1 VTTALLHTHN
11 LLRWIILIL
20 AVLTLV
26 KAAQGLSGTR
36 PYAPTRKIGVM
47 FMASLHLQLLLG
59 LALFMTSPLIAAARA
74 DMQAAMAARDIRFF
88 IAEHPTLMVVATIV
102 ATIGSI
108 VAKNAADDRA
118 KHRKLLVFT
127 AIAVLLML
135 AGIPWQRPMF
145 PGM

>member
-1 VTTALLHTHN
+1 VPTALLHLHN
-11 LLRWIILIL
+11 LLRWVILVL

-26 KAAQGLSGTR
+26 KSVQGLRGAR
-36 PYAPTRKIGVM
+36 PYAEARRVGVM
-47 FMASLHLQLLLG
+47 FMASLHVQLVLGLLLF
-59 LALFMTSPLIAAARA
+59 LTSPLV
-74 DMQAAMAARDIRFF
+74 DAAMADMRTAMAERGVRFF
-88 IAEHPTLMVVATIV
+88 IAEHPTLMVAGTIV

-127 AIAVLLML
+127 AITVLLLL

>member
-1 VTTALLHTHN
+1 VPTALLHTHN
-11 LLRWIILIL
+11 LLRWVILVL

-26 KAAQGLSGTR
+26 KAVQGLSGTK
-36 PYAPTRKIGVM
+36 PYAETRRIGVM
-47 FMASLHLQLLLG
+47 FMASLHVQLVLGLLLF
-59 LALFMTSPLIAAARA
+59 LTSPLVE
-74 DMQAAMAARDIRFF
+74 AAMADMRTAMGERDVRFF
-88 IAEHPTLMVVATIV
+88 IAEHPTLMVAATIV
-102 ATIGSI
+102 ATIGGI

-127 AIAVLLML
+127 LITVALLL